1 MTRFISTAV
10 ALAVSVTAFGATAGS
25 AQPTAIYAA
34 VPVAK
39 PAKTTFVARDTL
51 WTWRDTAYTARRGG
65 DRDAIQ
71 CELVARQTGKLASF
85 SVGGAAFD
93 AAALDKCNA
102 KAK

>member
-1 MTRFISTAV
+1 MTRTLSI
-10 ALAVSVTAFGATAGS
+10 ALAVSIAALGASAGN
-25 AQPTAIYAA
+25 AQSGVYSA
-34 VPVAK
+34 VPVTK
-39 PAKTTFVARDTL
+39 PAKASFIARDTL
-51 WTWRDTAYTARRGG
+51 WTWRDTAYTARRGS

-85 SVGGAAFD
+85 SVGGTAFD

>member
-1 MTRFISTAV
+1 MTRLLSIA
-10 ALAVSVTAFGATAGS
+10 AAAAVSLTTLGAGAAY
-25 AQPTAIYAA
+25 AQSGTYAA
-34 VPVAK
+34 VPVTK
-39 PAKTTFVARDTL
+39 PAKASFIARDTI

-85 SVGGAAFD
+85 SVGGTAFD